1 MDAKAL
7 VRRFYE
13 EMENEGR
20 LEVAD
25 EICDPSFHDVHNSSA
40 RGPVQDIAG
49 LKRLAKALHDETGIR
64 ITVEDLVEEGDL
76 IVARI
81 SSRTTL
87 KGDFMGVPA
96 AGRSFSSQGVEI
108 FRVANG
114 KLAERWVFI
123 DQLPIMR
130 ELGIIPNIPSPAAAG
145 EG

>member
-1 MDAKAL
+1 MPTDAKAL

-25 EICDPSFHDVHNSSA
+25 ELCDPGFRDVHNSSA
-40 RGPVQDIAG
+40 RGPVQGIDG
-49 LKRLAKALHDETGIR
+49 LKRLAKALHEELGIR
-64 ITVEDLVEEGDL
+64 ITIEDLIEEGDK

-81 SSRTTL
+81 SSQSTS

-96 AGRSFSSQGVEI
+96 AGHSFTSQGVEI

-130 ELGIIPNIPSPAAAG
+130 ELGIIPQPAVH
-145 EG
+145 